1 MARILSIDPRN
12 PDFDSLEDAS
22 RVLGAGG
29 VLAYP
34 TETLYGLGVDV
45 FRQDALERLFAL
57 KGRPQGMP
65 VSVLVRDPEMMLA
78 VAREVPPAARTLL
91 DAFLPGPL
99 TLVLPARSDLP
110 ERVTA
115 GSGKVGV
122 RMSPHPVA
130 ALLLRAY
137 PRPITSTSANP
148 SGLPAARTAGEVVAY
163 FPTGLDIVLDG
174 GPAAAGVGSTVV
186 DLTGPKPRILR
197 EGAISRDE
205 IARVVAF

>member
-1 MARILSIDPRN
+1 MVRILSVDARC
-12 PDFDSLEDAS
+12 PDLAPLEEVG

-34 TETLYGLGVDV
+34 TETLYGLGVDA
-45 FRQDALERLFAL
+45 FREDALEKLFVL
-57 KGRPQGMP
+57 KGRPGNMP
-65 VSVLVRDPEMMLA
+65 VSVLVRDSEMMLE
-78 VAREVPPAARTLL
+78 VVREVPGPARVLL

-99 TLVLPARSDLP
+99 TLVLPARPGLP

-122 RMSPHPVA
+122 RISPHPVV
-130 ALLLRAY
+130 ALLFQAY

-148 SGLPAARTAGEVVAY
+148 SGLPAARTAAEAAAY
-163 FPTGLDIVLDG
+163 FPSGLDLVLDG
-174 GPAAAGVGSTVV
+174 GPSTAGVGSTVV
-186 DLTGPKPRILR
+186 DLTGSTPRILR

-205 IARVVAF
+205 IGRVLPV